1 MKLVYYT
8 TSVLVLLIAMLHVN
22 LVSSS
27 PVTDEV
33 STIGSQGETQGN
45 TRLNPEAR
53 PTEKPRRRAVKTH
66 TYGGIKVF
74 QNKGSGSSTTQNSPH
89 KVPQD
94 PRIKIDQNNARAR
107 RLAPNKSTCLG
118 FIKW

>member
-53 PTEKPRRRAVKTH
+53 PTEKPRRRASPK
-66 TYGGIKVF
+66 IR
-74 QNKGSGSSTTQNSPH
+74 GSRLTKIMPVLVDWPPTNRPASGLSSGNGLLH
-89 KVPQD
+89 
-94 PRIKIDQNNARAR
+94 
-107 RLAPNKSTCLG
+107 
-118 FIKW
+118 